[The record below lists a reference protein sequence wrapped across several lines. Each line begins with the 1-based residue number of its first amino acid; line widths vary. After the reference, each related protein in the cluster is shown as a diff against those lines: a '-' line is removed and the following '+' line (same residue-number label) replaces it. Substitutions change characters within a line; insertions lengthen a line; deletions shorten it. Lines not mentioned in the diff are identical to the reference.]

1 MTRSAKMRV
10 PVEYLALLTGGP
22 TRNNPQRKPR
32 DDRQPIPDVGAS
44 VRDGGV
50 RLGRGYEATR
60 FCFRVV
66 GPYADFD
73 SAPKRHKPSREP
85 VDGHALHPPA
95 HHLG

>member
-22 TRNNPQRKPR
+22 TRNNPHRKPR

-50 RLGRGYEATR
+50 RLGGGHEATR
-60 FCFRVV
+60 FRFGVIR
-66 GPYADFD
+66 PYVDFD
-73 SAPKRHKPSREP
+73 GAAKRHKPSREP
-85 VDGHALHPPA
+85 VDGHALHPPTQ
-95 HHLG
+95 HLG